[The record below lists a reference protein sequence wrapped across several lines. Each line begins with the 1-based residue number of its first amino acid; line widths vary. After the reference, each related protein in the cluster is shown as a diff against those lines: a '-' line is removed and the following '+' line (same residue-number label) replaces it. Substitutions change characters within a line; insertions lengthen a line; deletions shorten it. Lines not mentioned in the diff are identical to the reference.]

1 MIRFGLE
8 KVPVFRIEGALEG
21 YPMWDGA
28 ACDPE
33 GKDVG
38 QRGPTGEVLWGEM
51 MSTAADQM
59 WEEDVGGRWPEVPA
73 RRLGGVVPG
82 ARLRG
87 QRRWSRHGPGGVVG
101 AAQTASILEYRLYK

>member
-59 WEEDVGGRWPEVPA
+59 WEDGGPKSRPEGWEGWF
-73 RRLGGVVPG
+73 L
-82 ARLRG
+82 
-87 QRRWSRHGPGGVVG
+87 GPG
-101 AAQTASILEYRLYK
+101 